1 MQSPLRLLAAAALC
15 AAVLPAGT
23 AFAQADSNRT
33 TFLLSRAYDGGL
45 PNGVSRNASVSH
57 DQRIARVIAYES
69 DATNIV
75 PGDTNGLT
83 DVFVA
88 QRAAPWGSNGTP
100 WVLASTDLVS
110 RGLGGQP
117 ANGRSYRPAVDGD
130 SHHAPSCVAFVSDA
144 SNLVPGD
151 TNGKPD
157 AFVYNL
163 RTKRIVRV
171 STDSHGRQSNGS
183 TYEVSVDGDCERV
196 AFVSDATN
204 LALTKTKYLN
214 WRSARTS
221 QPRAGTSQVYVKIL
235 RASGRDSGFRGL
247 TFLASASRSGRA
259 GNGNSWH
266 VAFARAGKALV
277 FASDASNLSPADHNG
292 ATDVYERGFIRHHV
306 RIKHHGVQAFQFKTT
321 LVSANGSGQVGNG
334 ASLNPTVSDDGRYV
348 AFESTAGNLAG
359 GDTNGV
365 SDVFEADLAHRHP
378 RQTIASRSR
387 FSGLG
392 DGASNHGVI
401 SDAGEFI
408 LFDSMADN
416 LRPSGNVG
424 TDTNGVRDVFLWNRP
439 SGNVSLESRNA
450 LNGYLDTP
458 SQHPATSA
466 RGNYVPFETAN
477 PDIDPAAAAHVS
489 SVKAHASDVTAPPQV
504 PALIDPDVIAPT
516 VPTVEVPGMAGPDPA
531 LQQVYVR
538 YLGPQ

>member
-1 MQSPLRLLAAAALC
+1 MQGSIRLLGVALLC
-15 AAVLPAGT
+15 AFAIPAGT

-45 PNGVSRNASVSH
+45 PNGISRNPAVSH
-57 DQRIARVIAYES
+57 DQRIARDIAFES

-75 PGDTNGLT
+75 PNDTNGLT
-83 DVFVA
+83 DVFVVH
-88 QRAAPWGSNGTP
+88 RAAPWGHDGTP
-100 WVLASTDLVS
+100 WTPGGTDLVS

-117 ANGRSYRPAVDGD
+117 ANGRSYRPAIDGD

-163 RTKRIVRV
+163 RTKRITRL

-204 LALTKTKYLN
+204 LALKSTKYLN
-214 WRSARTS
+214 WKTAVTGRA
-221 QPRAGTSQVYVKIL
+221 PAGTRQVYVKVL
-235 RASGRDSGFRGL
+235 RASGHDKGFKGL
-247 TFLASASRSGRA
+247 TFLASAGRRGRA

-266 VAFARAGKALV
+266 VAFARAGKAIV
-277 FASDASNLSPADHNG
+277 FASDARNLSPADHNG
-292 ATDVYERGFIRHHV
+292 VTDVYERTFNRHYVH
-306 RIKHHGVQAFQFKTT
+306 IKHHGEQVLEFKTI
-321 LVSANGSGQVGNG
+321 LVSAGGSGAAGNG
-334 ASLNPTVSDDGRYV
+334 PSINPTVSDDGRYV
-348 AFESTAGNLAG
+348 AYESTASNLAS
-359 GDTNGV
+359 GDSNGV
-365 SDVFEADLAHRHP
+365 SDVFEADVAGRHP

-392 DGASNHGVI
+392 DGPSNHAVI

-408 LFDSMADN
+408 LFDSLADN
-416 LRPSGNVG
+416 LRPSADVG
-424 TDTNGVRDVFLWNRP
+424 QDTNGVRDVFLWNRP
-439 SGNVSLESRNA
+439 TGNVSLESRNS
-450 LNGYLDTP
+450 LNGYLDTA

-466 RGNYVPFETAN
+466 RGNYVPFESAN
-477 PDIDPAAAAHVS
+477 PDIV
-489 SVKAHASDVTAPPQV
+489 ASAQASAVGTESEV

-516 VPTVEVPGMAGPDPA
+516 VPTVEVPGLAGPDPA
-531 LQQVYVR
+531 LAQVYVR

>member
-1 MQSPLRLLAAAALC
+1 MRGSVRLLVATALC
-15 AAVLPAGT
+15 AIAIPAAT

-45 PNGVSRNASVSH
+45 PNGVSRNAAVSH
-57 DQRIARVIAYES
+57 DQRIARDIAYES

-83 DVFVA
+83 DVFVVH
-88 QRAAPWGSNGTP
+88 RAGPWGHNGTP
-100 WVLASTDLVS
+100 WTPGGTDLVS
-110 RGLGGQP
+110 HGLGGQP

-163 RTKRIVRV
+163 RTKQITRV

-204 LALTKTKYLN
+204 LALKSTKYLN
-214 WRSARTS
+214 WKSSVTSAA
-221 QPRAGTSQVYVKIL
+221 PAGTTQVYVKVL
-235 RASGRDSGFRGL
+235 RASGHDKGFKGL
-247 TFLASASRSGRA
+247 TFLASANSHGKA
-259 GNGNSWH
+259 GNGNSSD
-266 VAFARAGKALV
+266 ASFARAGKAVV
-277 FASDASNLSPADHNG
+277 FASDATNLSPADRNG
-292 ATDVYERGFIRHHV
+292 ATDVYERTFNRHYVH
-306 RIKHHGVQAFQFKTT
+306 IKHHGEQVLQFKTI
-321 LVSANGSGQVGNG
+321 LASANSRGIVGDG
-334 ASLNPTVSDDGRYV
+334 PSTDPSVSDNGQYV
-348 AFESTAGNLAG
+348 AYSSLANNLAG

-365 SDVFEADLAHRHP
+365 SDVFEANLAGRHP
-378 RQTIASRSR
+378 RQLIVSHSRY
-387 FSGLG
+387 SGLG
-392 DGASNHGVI
+392 NGASQHPVI
-401 SDAGEFI
+401 SDAGEFV
-408 LFDSMADN
+408 LFDSLANN
-416 LRPSGNVG
+416 LRPSGDVA

-450 LNGYLDTP
+450 VNGYLPYP

-466 RGNYVPFETAN
+466 RGNYVPFESAN
-477 PDIDPAAAAHVS
+477 PSIDVTSARAADAADATDPAS
-489 SVKAHASDVTAPPQV
+489 QIPQ
-504 PALIDPDVIAPT
+504 LIDPDVIAPT
-516 VPTVEVPGMAGPDPA
+516 VPTVEVPGLAGPDPA
-531 LQQVYVR
+531 LEQVYVR